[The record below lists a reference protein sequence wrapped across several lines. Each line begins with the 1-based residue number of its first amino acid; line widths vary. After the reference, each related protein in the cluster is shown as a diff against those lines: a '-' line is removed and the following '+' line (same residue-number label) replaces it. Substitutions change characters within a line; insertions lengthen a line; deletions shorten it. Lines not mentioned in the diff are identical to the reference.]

1 MKINKKAFTLAEVLI
16 TIGIIGIVAALTLPS
31 LTKLHRDAGTG
42 PILAKTQASI
52 EEAVGRVL
60 LDNPDLILSDTT
72 VANFIP
78 KLSEVLI
85 MTSTNVGDTTWYI
98 LKDGTWIK
106 ISEGSTGTIP
116 TSAGTGYALV
126 DVDINGAGGDPNPNR
141 AGIDQFQF
149 VLTTY
154 GLMLP
159 VGSKVLGMD
168 PSTCT
173 ENTPN
178 LNCTG
183 RMADNNWK
191 IDW

>member
-1 MKINKKAFTLAEVLI
+1 MKIRNKAFTLAEVLI

-60 LDNPDLILSDTT
+60 LDDPELILAETSVSDF
-72 VANFIP
+72 VS
-78 KLSEVLI
+78 KLQEVLI
-85 MTSTNVGDTTWYI
+85 MTAASDSWYT
-98 LKDGTWIK
+98 LKDGTWVK
-106 ISEGSTGTIP
+106 F
-116 TSAGTGYALV
+116 SAGSAGSVPASAGSGYALV
-126 DVDINGAGGDPNPNR
+126 DVDINGVTADPNPNKP
-141 AGIDQFQF
+141 GIDQFQF

-168 PSTCT
+168 SSSCT
-173 ENTPN
+173 EDS
-178 LNCTG
+178 LSVNCTG

-191 IDW
+191 VDW